1 MNVLAPE
8 LALFQKPPIDVSIEN
23 TEYINFY
30 PKAATNGSSIL
41 EFNIPGSS
49 NRYIDLS
56 KTRLWIKL
64 KIVKADGTAI
74 KFDIEKDAET
84 NEYKV
89 KAGSDVVCLTNLGL
103 SGLFRQ
109 IDVALNQQIL
119 SPDVATCQYYKAL
132 MDILIN
138 NENMNESQLQ
148 SELFFAGPQDERA
161 RSMNPL
167 ENESVRKRMEA
178 TLNSKEVIL
187 QGPIHSDLCQMR
199 RAIIPGIN
207 ISFKFYQNI
216 DSFRLQSPGSEK
228 YKVEITQAALKVCHL
243 KVHPKIVIAHAETL
257 QHGNIIMPYFKSSI
271 RSYW

>member
-30 PKAATNGSSIL
+30 PKAAPNGSSIL

-64 KIVKADGTAI
+64 KIVKAAGTDISFTLEQDATTKAWSI
-74 KFDIEKDAET
+74 KT
-84 NEYKV
+84 
-89 KAGSDVVCLTNLGL
+89 GSDVVCLTHLGL

-119 SPDVATCQYYKAL
+119 SPDVSTCQYYKAL

-138 NENMNESQLQ
+138 NENINEAQLQ
-148 SELFFAGPQDERA
+148 SELFFAGPQDARA

-167 ENESVRKRMEA
+167 ENESVRKRIEA

-187 QGPIHSDLCQMR
+187 QGPIHSDLCQMC

-216 DSFRLQSPGSEK
+216 DPFRLQSPGAEK
-228 YKVEITQAALKVCHL
+228 
-243 KVHPKIVIAHAETL
+243 
-257 QHGNIIMPYFKSSI
+257 
-271 RSYW
+271 